1 VPERS
6 VRSAAEQRALA
17 MRYSDQWVREGCHPD
32 STLVD
37 DERDALVRSYAALLR
52 AVRGP
57 LDR

>member
-1 VPERS
+1 
-6 VRSAAEQRALA
+6 

-37 DERDALVRSYAALLR
+37 HERDALVRSYAALLR